1 MWPESGGALGILSG
15 QPVSKEPV
23 LDLEVW
29 PAGGVDQWL
38 ADEQGVECLESRCL
52 PFDLV
57 QLPAPTVVDKPD
69 HVGFT
74 YIRRQL
80 GELVLGYEDNVGLDG
95 VPAPREPET
104 EVGCPVDHRDA
115 RRGRQ
120 GRLVQRIK
128 LERILPTRTGDDIV
142 DAGV

>member
-1 MWPESGGALGILSG
+1 MELLGILSG

-74 YIRRQL
+74 CAQT
-80 GELVLGYEDNVGLDG
+80 VAWV
-95 VPAPREPET
+95 
-104 EVGCPVDHRDA
+104 A
-115 RRGRQ
+115 R
-120 GRLVQRIK
+120 
-128 LERILPTRTGDDIV
+128 TRVSG
-142 DAGV
+142 